1 MNLKKNIVANFF
13 GLIYVTAIAIIVVP
27 FYLDYLGAEAYGL
40 VGFFALMQSWMLL
53 MDMGLSP
60 TLSREVAKVKNSTI
74 EKLFIFKKLFHSLEF
89 IFIVWGLIIS
99 SSIVMFSDWIS
110 LNWLQIESLNIQDV
124 SYCISLMGIMVGL
137 RLLGSLYRSG
147 IIGAEEQV
155 WLTIASSVIVTLKF
169 AGVLLVLIFI
179 GTDIKYF
186 FEYQMIIA
194 ILEFIILSTKFYKIM
209 DIGRFKFYFSYQNVK
224 PILPFAISVAYTGGI
239 WIIATQLDKLLL
251 SGLLPLKE
259 YGYFVLVGMVSNAVL
274 QISDPIAKALL
285 PRMVNFVKSNREVEM
300 LDIYKKVTQI
310 TAIIVFSVVGV
321 IGLYSNELL
330 YSWTGTLEAAKWGE
344 NILSW
349 YVLGNAF
356 LAMSAFPYY
365 LQYAYGELKINV
377 QFETIK
383 LLFSVPLV
391 IWSIYNYGAI
401 GAALTWF
408 VLQFITFL
416 VYPPIVHNKFALG
429 IHTDWVMKDILPVF
443 LSTVVFL
450 LALHYLDLSFDYG
463 RGLIFVTLLLI
474 GVCLLFINTIVS
486 SEGRKILK
494 KIRNW

>member
-1 MNLKKNIVANFF
+1 L
-13 GLIYVTAIAIIVVP
+13 
-27 FYLDYLGAEAYGL
+27 
-40 VGFFALMQSWMLL
+40 
-53 MDMGLSP
+53 
-60 TLSREVAKVKNSTI
+60 EVSA
-74 EKLFIFKKLFHSLEF
+74 
-89 IFIVWGLIIS
+89 W
-99 SSIVMFSDWIS
+99 D
-110 LNWLQIESLNIQDV
+110 
-124 SYCISLMGIMVGL
+124 
-137 RLLGSLYRSG
+137 
-147 IIGAEEQV
+147 
-155 WLTIASSVIVTLKF
+155 
-169 AGVLLVLIFI
+169 
-179 GTDIKYF
+179 
-186 FEYQMIIA
+186 
-194 ILEFIILSTKFYKIM
+194 
-209 DIGRFKFYFSYQNVK
+209 
-224 PILPFAISVAYTGGI
+224 
-239 WIIATQLDKLLL
+239 
-251 SGLLPLKE
+251 
-259 YGYFVLVGMVSNAVL
+259 
-274 QISDPIAKALL
+274 
-285 PRMVNFVKSNREVEM
+285 
-300 LDIYKKVTQI
+300 
-310 TAIIVFSVVGV
+310 
-321 IGLYSNELL
+321 
-330 YSWTGTLEAAKWGE
+330 E

-416 VYPPIVHNKFALG
+416 VYPLIVHNKFALG

-486 SEGRKILK
+486 SEGRKIFK